1 MTKKLVKLK
10 KKITNHDHSNICF
23 TEHKFN
29 TLIAENFAARLAKAK
44 LATKADVVDFIK
56 KTDFKDNLKK
66 WKKLLQIKQNM
77 RMVNRK

>member
-29 TLIAENFAARLAKAK
+29 TLTAENFAARLAK
-44 LATKADVVDFIK
+44 ATKADVVDFIK

-66 WKKLLQIKQNM
+66 
-77 RMVNRK
+77 

>member
-1 MTKKLVKLK
+1 MIIV
-10 KKITNHDHSNICF
+10 ICF

-29 TLIAENFAARLAKAK
+29 TLTAENFAARLAKAK

-66 WKKLLQIKQNM
+66 
-77 RMVNRK
+77 